1 MNHTYDRD
9 FTGHLTSCYFHYFGF
24 FLFAYV
30 CLKALFT
37 FFVAL
42 STCTNN
48 MRLKLILI
56 NIYKYDDLKLAS
68 SCRNVAPSSKVS
80 YLVYL
85 LSGLPIFTKVPPSL
99 ATLVQRTT
107 YQVVCQAEGFPRPV
121 INWNRLGIPLP
132 AGRTEV
138 TQGTGTLIIKKVIP
152 ADSGLYECTATNT
165 MGTKRA
171 RINVAVQQQKL
182 GMLFCLSKESF
193 W

>member
-1 MNHTYDRD
+1 M
-9 FTGHLTSCYFHYFGF
+9 FEGSFHL
-24 FLFAYV
+24 
-30 CLKALFT
+30 
-37 FFVAL
+37 FFVAM

-85 LSGLPIFTKVPPSL
+85 LSGLPIFSKVPPSL
-99 ATLVQRTT
+99 ATPVQRTT
-107 YQVVCQAEGFPRPV
+107 HQVVCQAEGFPLPV
-121 INWNRLGIPLP
+121 ISWNRLGIPLP

-138 TQGTGTLIIKKVIP
+138 TQGTGTLIIIKKLIP
-152 ADSGLYECTATNT
+152 ADSGLYECTARNT

-171 RINVAVQQQKL
+171 ERSTWQFNNK
-182 GMLFCLSKESF
+182 S
-193 W
+193 

>member
-1 MNHTYDRD
+1 MLLRRRKAHNDC
-9 FTGHLTSCYFHYFGF
+9 S
-24 FLFAYV
+24 LFV
-30 CLKALFT
+30 
-37 FFVAL
+37 VI
-42 STCTNN
+42 
-48 MRLKLILI
+48 RG
-56 NIYKYDDLKLAS
+56 
-68 SCRNVAPSSKVS
+68 

-99 ATLVQRTT
+99 ATPVQRTT

-138 TQGTGTLIIKKVIP
+138 TQGTGTLIIKKLIP

-171 RINVAVQQQKL
+171 RINVTVQQQKL

>member
-1 MNHTYDRD
+1 MWLLRRPKAHNDC
-9 FTGHLTSCYFHYFGF
+9 S
-24 FLFAYV
+24 LFV
-30 CLKALFT
+30 
-37 FFVAL
+37 VI
-42 STCTNN
+42 
-48 MRLKLILI
+48 R
-56 NIYKYDDLKLAS
+56 
-68 SCRNVAPSSKVS
+68 S

-99 ATLVQRTT
+99 ATPVQRTT

-138 TQGTGTLIIKKVIP
+138 TQGTGTLIIKKLIP